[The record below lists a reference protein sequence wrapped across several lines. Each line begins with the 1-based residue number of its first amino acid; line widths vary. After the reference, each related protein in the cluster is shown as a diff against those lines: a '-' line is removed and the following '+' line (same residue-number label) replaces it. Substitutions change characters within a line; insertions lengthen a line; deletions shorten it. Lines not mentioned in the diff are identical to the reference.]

1 MITSLLAIS
10 TTNQPLTQDKPPLAK
25 PKGEQAPPSASGCY
39 ETATLSKSRL
49 KQKETDKK
57 PWLKPLLI
65 GGGLLSLGVAFLF
78 LHPATREKCI
88 DFFSFINK
96 KESPK
101 ITGENVESIKKPEF
115 QINQVSESIIRE
127 ETPWEELPSPLS
139 PEELAFRHSLP
150 QLLASNRQKTI
161 EMVAERVG
169 MTILDVGNT
178 TLEEM
183 TVALIALIQCKE
195 GTYGS
200 DLYQMPKE
208 AKYVALGHGM
218 GGGKSGTPSVFE
230 ERNIPSLRGLRVQD
244 YVNQHIPQGEQVWVI
259 ACKYGYGTISTETG
273 AKRNMAMLEG
283 EWVISAGVSA

>member
-10 TTNQPLTQDKPPLAK
+10 TTNQPLTQNKPPLAK
-25 PKGEQAPPSASGCY
+25 PKGKQAPPSASGCY

-57 PWLKPLLI
+57 LWLKPLLI

-101 ITGENVESIKKPEF
+101 ITGEDVESIKKPEF

-127 ETPWEELPSPLS
+127 EIPWEDLPSRLS
-139 PEELAFRHSLP
+139 PEELAFQHSLP
-150 QLLASNRQKTI
+150 QLLASNRQETI
-161 EMVAERVG
+161 KRVAERVG
-169 MTILDVGNT
+169 MTILDVGNLT
-178 TLEEM
+178 EREM
-183 TVALIALIQCKE
+183 TIALISLITHKE
-195 GTYGS
+195 GTYVS
-200 DLYQMPKE
+200 DSYEMPRD
-208 AKYVALGHGM
+208 AQRILFGHGM
-218 GGGKSGTPSVFE
+218 GGGNSGTPWVFE
-230 ERNIPSLRGLRVQD
+230 ERNMPSLRGLSIQD
-244 YVNQHIPQGEQVWVI
+244 YVNQHIPQGEQVWVV

-273 AKRNMAMLEG
+273 AKRNIYWLEG